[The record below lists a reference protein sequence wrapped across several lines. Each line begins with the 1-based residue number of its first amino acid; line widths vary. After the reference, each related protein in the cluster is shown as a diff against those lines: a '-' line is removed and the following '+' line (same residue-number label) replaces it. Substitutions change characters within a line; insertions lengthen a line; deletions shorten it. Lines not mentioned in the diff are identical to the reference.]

1 MRLFI
6 TCCVI
11 NMLKNKA
18 FYTYFLYLSQ
28 VESYNSKNFKNKY
41 KARFKYATE
50 IIDTISWI

>member
-1 MRLFI
+1 
-6 TCCVI
+6 
-11 NMLKNKA
+11 MLKNKA